1 MIIVMKRTATEA
13 EIDAV
18 AAKLESLGFKA
29 RRIVGEERSVIGAV
43 GKATRPPKD
52 AFVEMA
58 GVAEVV
64 EVSKPYK
71 IVAREFKEGDTIV
84 QVGRVPIGGRGVA
97 IIAGPCAVES
107 RAQILEVAQAVK
119 EAGGHLLRGGAFK
132 PRTSPY
138 AFQGL
143 GEEGLAYLAEA
154 REKSG
159 LGIVTEVMDTADAEA
174 VARTADLVQIGAR
187 NTQNFALLKR
197 VGRLAKP
204 VLRKR
209 GIAGSIEELLMSAE
223 YVASEGNE
231 QVVLCE
237 RGIRTYET
245 ATRFTLDL
253 NAVPVIHRLSHL
265 PVVVDPSHGT
275 GHRGY
280 VTAMAR
286 AAVAAGADG
295 IAVEVH
301 PDPDKSVSD
310 SQQTITIPAFRQLVK
325 EVRQVARAVGRDVL

>member
-1 MIIVMKRTATEA
+1 MIIVMKHTATEA
-13 EIDAV
+13 EITAV
-18 AAKLESLGFKA
+18 STKLEMLGFKA

-43 GKATRPPKD
+43 GRSTRPPKD

-71 IVAREFKEGDTIV
+71 IVAREFKEGDTVV
-84 QVGRVPIGGRGVA
+84 QAGRVPVGGRGVT

-107 RAQILEVAQAVK
+107 RAQVLEIAQAVK

-138 AFQGL
+138 SFQGL
-143 GEEGLAYLAEA
+143 GEEGLRYLAEA
-154 REKSG
+154 RERTG
-159 LGIVTEVMDTADAEA
+159 LGVVTEVMDTADVEA
-174 VARTADLVQIGAR
+174 VARVADLMQIGAR

-197 VGRLAKP
+197 VGREKTPIL
-204 VLRKR
+204 LKR

-231 QVVLCE
+231 QIVLCE

-253 NAVPVIHRLSHL
+253 NAVPVVKRVSHL
-265 PVVVDPSHGT
+265 PILADPSHGT

-310 SQQTITIPAFRQLVK
+310 SQQTITIPAFRRLVQ
-325 EVRQVARAVGRDVL
+325 EVREVARAIGRDVT

>member
-1 MIIVMKRTATEA
+1 MIIVMKHTATEEEVA
-13 EIDAV
+13 AV
-18 AAKLESLGFKA
+18 SAKLESLGFKA

-52 AFVEMA
+52 AFVEMS

-84 QVGRVPIGGRGVA
+84 QVGRVPIGGRGIA
-97 IIAGPCAVES
+97 IIAGPCSVES
-107 RAQILEVAQAVK
+107 RAQILEVAHAVK
-119 EAGGHLLRGGAFK
+119 EAGGHLLRGGVFK

-143 GEEGLAYLAEA
+143 GEEGLQYLAEA
-154 REKSG
+154 REKTG
-159 LGIVTEVMDTADAEA
+159 LGVVTEVLDAEDLPQ
-174 VARTADLVQIGAR
+174 VVRLADLVQIGAR

-197 VGRLAKP
+197 VGRESKP
-204 VLRKR
+204 VLLKR
-209 GIAGSIEELLMSAE
+209 GIAGTIEELLMSAE
-223 YVASEGNE
+223 YIASEGNE
-231 QVVLCE
+231 QIVLCE

-253 NAVPVIHRLSHL
+253 NAVPVVKRVSHL
-265 PVVVDPSHGT
+265 PILADPSHGT

-280 VTAMAR
+280 VAAMAR

-295 IAVEVH
+295 ILVEVH
-301 PDPDKSVSD
+301 PDPDKSLSD
-310 SQQTITIPAFRQLVK
+310 AQQTIAIPAFRQLVK
-325 EVRQVARAVGRDVL
+325 DLRLVARAVGRDVI